1 MGVSG
6 LGGFGGV
13 VSLSSFVSFVN
24 VGDPFVGFYRAV
36 VSLTEAWLVFRW
48 KRITAPSSISRGWS
62 NKSLP

>member
-13 VSLSSFVSFVN
+13 VSLSSFVGFVT

-48 KRITAPSSISRGWS
+48 KRITAPSSIS
-62 NKSLP
+62 